1 MSFTKIDLHTHT
13 VASGHAYCTIK
24 EMAKTASEKG
34 LTMLGISDHGPAM
47 KGSITDVYFYNL
59 RIIPRRLYGV
69 DILIGAELNIIDY
82 DGTTDVEERG
92 KKNIDYAIA
101 SLHTL
106 CIKPGTREENT
117 RAIVKAMENPYVN
130 IIGHPDDKRYPL
142 DYEEVVRAAKENRVL
157 LELNSA
163 SLDPHGIRR
172 DCRDL
177 DAKMLKYCERFDAP
191 VIFGSDAHFDDRI
204 AFFDRQIELVEEVKL
219 PKELV
224 MNDKPERLKTY
235 LNKWMR

>member
-34 LTMLGISDHGPAM
+34 LSMLGISDHGPAM

-59 RIIPRRLYGV
+59 RIIPRELYGV
-69 DILIGAELNIIDY
+69 EILIGAELNIVDY

-92 KKNIDYAIA
+92 KRNLDYAIA

-106 CIKPGTREENT
+106 CIKPGTKEENT

-163 SLDPHGIRR
+163 SLDPKGIRR

-177 DAKMLKYCERFDAP
+177 DVEMLKFCERFDAP

-204 AFFDRQIELVEEVKL
+204 AFFDRQISLVEEVGF
-219 PKELV
+219 PKDLV
-224 MNDKPERLKTY
+224 MNDKPEILRTY
-235 LNKWMR
+235 LNKWR

>member
-34 LTMLGISDHGPAM
+34 LNMLGISDHGPAM

-59 RIIPRRLYGV
+59 RIIPRELYGV
-69 DILIGAELNIIDY
+69 EILIGAELNIVDY

-106 CIKPGTREENT
+106 CIKPGTKEENT

-142 DYEEVVRAAKENRVL
+142 DYEQVVRAAKENRVL

-163 SLDPHGIRR
+163 SLDPNGIRR

-177 DAKMLKYCERFDAP
+177 DAEMLKFCERFDAP

-204 AFFDRQIELVEEVKL
+204 AFFDRQISLVEETGF

-224 MNDKPERLKTY
+224 MNDKPDVLRTY
-235 LNKWMR
+235 LNKWK

>member
-1 MSFTKIDLHTHT
+1 MSFTKIYLHTHT

-34 LTMLGISDHGPAM
+34 LSMLGISDHGPAM

-59 RIIPRRLYGV
+59 RIIPRELYGV
-69 DILIGAELNIIDY
+69 ELLIGAELNIVDY

-92 KKNIDYAIA
+92 KRNLDYAIA

-142 DYEEVVRAAKENRVL
+142 DYEQVVRAAKENRVL

-163 SLDPHGIRR
+163 SLDPNGIRR

-177 DAKMLKYCERFDAP
+177 DAEMLKCCEKFDAP

-204 AFFDRQIELVEEVKL
+204 AFFDRQISLVEEVGF

-224 MNDKPERLKTY
+224 MNDKPELLRSY
-235 LNKWMR
+235 LNKWK